1 MDDFAPG
8 VYGGDEVSEV
18 IASGCAVDSAIERD
32 LVKPVDVRDLLKSA
46 RSTDEDEYDPEAPG
60 RDVVERT
67 NIEIATDI
75 SYETLQMFK
84 TAARRL
90 KQAESDYREAQQAYG
105 EAVKRLSDE
114 AVK

>member
-1 MDDFAPG
+1 MDDLAPR

-18 IASGCAVDSAIERD
+18 IASGCAVDSASARD
-32 LVKPVDVRDLLKSA
+32 LVKPAEVRDLLKSA

-67 NIEIATDI
+67 NVEIATDI

-84 TAARRL
+84 VAARRL
-90 KQAESDYREAQQAYG
+90 KQTESDYRAAQQAYA
-105 EAVKRLSDE
+105 EAVKVLSEE
-114 AVK
+114 ATK